1 MTTAIFPLSWLK
13 LDSLYYRPDGLQYDM
28 NGGAK
33 ANMKTSQLSTESL
46 PVPKRGRGRPREF
59 DRAKGLRKAMQ
70 VFWSLGYEATSMAD
84 LREAFGIKQASL
96 YAAYGSKE
104 ELFREAVAL
113 YQQTDGIAT
122 PRALAVEIPTRE
134 AIQSMLQ
141 DAVDMFTEA
150 DVPRGCLLVLST
162 INCTAENK
170 GIQEHL
176 SALREQ
182 DTSRHRGSFTAWAA
196 RRRRCGNR
204 TGSRD
209 RRLLHDGAAWPLH
222 SGEGRRYP

>member
-1 MTTAIFPLSWLK
+1 
-13 LDSLYYRPDGLQYDM
+13 
-28 NGGAK
+28 
-33 ANMKTSQLSTESL
+33 
-46 PVPKRGRGRPREF
+46 
-59 DRAKGLRKAMQ
+59 MQ
-70 VFWSLGYEATSMAD
+70 VFWSLGYETTSMAD
-84 LREAFGIKQASL
+84 LREALGIKQASL

-150 DVPRGCLLVLST
+150 DAPRGCLLVLST

-170 GIQEHL
+170 GVQEHL

-182 DTSRHRGSFTAWAA
+182 TLLGIEARLRRGQREGDVAETAPVAVIAA
-196 RRRRCGNR
+196 FY
-204 TGSRD
+204 TTV
-209 RRLLHDGAAWPLH
+209 LHGLSIQARDGATRKILTQVVDCSMSVWDHLA
-222 SGEGRRYP
+222 R